1 MKTKIFA
8 KTVSPKKKKE
18 REDEKKKKN
27 KTLNVPP
34 DFRMSELYVDKGA
47 SREPKR

>member
-8 KTVSPKKKKE
+8 KTVPPKKKKE
-18 REDEKKKKN
+18 KEDEKKKKN

-34 DFRMSELYVDKGA
+34 DFRMSGL
-47 SREPKR
+47 